1 MPIAIELLLVMLVAL
16 AAWNDFR
23 TRRIPNWIT
32 VPGALAGF
40 ALQVWY
46 SGLQGAASSIEGAA
60 LGIGLVLLLFIA
72 RGMGGG
78 DVKLFGAVGAL
89 AGPQTLVLIFVISGL
104 LGGIAAAA
112 FVIVTGKWHA
122 KMPYAPVI
130 AVGTLLSLVAS

>member
-1 MPIAIELLLVMLVAL
+1 MLVAL

-32 VPGALAGF
+32 VPGALCGF

-46 SGLQGAASSIEGAA
+46 GGLPGAVRSIEGAA
-60 LGIGLVLLLFIA
+60 LGVGLVLLLFIA
-72 RGMGGG
+72 RGMGAG

-112 FVIVTGKWHA
+112 FVIATGKWQA

-130 AVGTLLSLVAS
+130 ALGTLLLLAAT